1 MSRLSMDLKVMPR
14 SHKGHRYILCIIDEV
29 ANYLVTVPIF
39 QARSEEIGEA
49 LIENVIMKYCIP
61 EYIIMDQD
69 SAFMSSLMTYLFHK
83 FDIKIKTV
91 APYNHQ
97 SLQAEHGIKSLSH
110 ILSKHLTSL
119 GQMWTK
125 YLSLATFAYNTF
137 NTPNL
142 GNYSPYELTFG
153 RKPKVLLNIES
164 NPDIKVSKTFREY
177 YELLNKRIKYLQD
190 ILFNFKLQ
198 RLAMINKDRENFQ
211 YRGGDLV
218 YIISP
223 LTSQLRTA
231 SWKIAI
237 KYVGPVVVYKIIDPH
252 NYLLMM
258 LDGKILRGIF
268 EHKRLKPTV
277 IRTNQ
282 GNVQNLAD
290 LRQVMNTDLKF
301 NQYASYLQDLT

>member
-1 MSRLSMDLKVMPR
+1 MPR

-29 ANYLVTVPIF
+29 TNYLVTVPIF

-49 LIENVIMKYCIP
+49 LIENVITKYCIP

-69 SAFMSSLMTYLFHK
+69 SAFMSSLMTFLFQK
-83 FDIKIKTV
+83 FDLKIKIV

-97 SLQAEHGIKSLSH
+97 SLQAEHGIKSLSCM
-110 ILSKHLTSL
+110 LSKHLTSL

-125 YLSLATFAYNTF
+125 YLLLATFAYNMF

-142 GNYSPYELTFG
+142 GNFSPYELTFG
-153 RKPKVLLNIES
+153 RKPKVLLNLES
-164 NPDIKVSKTFREY
+164 NPDIKVPKTFKEY

-190 ILFNFKLQ
+190 IFFNFKSW
-198 RLAMINKDRENFQ
+198 RLALINKDRENFQ

-231 SWKIAI
+231 SQKIAI
-237 KYVGPVVVYKIIDPH
+237 KYVGPVVVFKIIDPH
-252 NYLLMM
+252 NYLLMT
-258 LDGKILRGIF
+258 LDGKILRVIF
-268 EHKRLKPTV
+268 EHERLKPAT
-277 IRTNQ
+277 IRKN
-282 GNVQNLAD
+282 
-290 LRQVMNTDLKF
+290 
-301 NQYASYLQDLT
+301 